1 MAALVWISMGT
12 ALWHFTIFLPDRF
25 VGGIVGAFLA
35 ANLGAVLIGFLAAGL
50 TVPGRQETTISE
62 AIIAA
67 PGGLAGLAVAYAYG
81 SWRHT
86 PRRDLHQTDQSS
98 SMTTTNKGD

>member
-35 ANLGAVLIGFLAAGL
+35 ANLGAVLIGFLVSGL
-50 TVPGRQETTISE
+50 TIPGRQETSITD

-81 SWRHT
+81 SLRQTRQHSGHRHA
-86 PRRDLHQTDQSS
+86 
-98 SMTTTNKGD
+98 